1 MFKYISYREQVI
13 EARAEI
19 ARLKAIV
26 GELPTI
32 EVAEGEEIPEQPK
45 LVDRVDTVE
54 TDVVEV
60 KETIDALFGGAE

>member
-1 MFKYISYREQVI
+1 MFKYLSVREQII

-19 ARLKAIV
+19 ARLRATV
-26 GELPTI
+26 GELPPV

-45 LVDRVDTVE
+45 LVDRLDTVE

-60 KETIDALFGGAE
+60 KETIDALFGGGA